1 MASPFID
8 NLVQS
13 GVFGDTYIFGAN
25 TINAFHA
32 TLNRSAVI
40 KDAPKFF
47 DPTTLGIPWTVLL
60 PGYTRVNVLPAFES
74 ACNVCALGAVFTTT
88 YQLSN
93 DLSMVRGSHQI
104 GIGVI
109 GLARS
114 ITPF

>member
-60 PGYTRVNVLPAFES
+60 PGYTRVNVLPASNLPATS
-74 ACNVCALGAVFTTT
+74 ARWARFHH
-88 YQLSN
+88 
-93 DLSMVRGSHQI
+93 DLSVVERPKHGERISPNRHRRE
-104 GIGVI
+104 
-109 GLARS
+109 LD
-114 ITPF
+114 